1 MLHCYVCTIL
11 FQLIGCAV
19 CDNGLC
25 FLNLISD
32 RCDVSFRVFILS
44 AVQRYGHY
52 YCMIRPGFHLPATT
66 TYQYHIPNMSQTRIA
81 SHFAVKMRKKKL
93 PEAFCTFTS
102 STQIS
107 RGQLFSWDNLCGS
120 HDRFERFHLGG
131 QLVAR
136 DTKEMTTDF
145 IVIVMIGVLLKSFM
159 S

>member
-1 MLHCYVCTIL
+1 
-11 FQLIGCAV
+11 
-19 CDNGLC
+19 
-25 FLNLISD
+25 
-32 RCDVSFRVFILS
+32 
-44 AVQRYGHY
+44 
-52 YCMIRPGFHLPATT
+52 MIRPGFHLPATT